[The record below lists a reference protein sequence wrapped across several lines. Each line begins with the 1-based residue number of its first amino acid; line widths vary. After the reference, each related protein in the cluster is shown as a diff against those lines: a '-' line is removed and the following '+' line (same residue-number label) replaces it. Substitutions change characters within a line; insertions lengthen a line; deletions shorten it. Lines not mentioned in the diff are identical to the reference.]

1 MFIKGSPNSHGFVNA
16 RDTEDL
22 WRDHFDYFYREYD
35 EFIFVSLCLSPLAI
49 RMVWLTQPNQPL
61 TIHPD
66 VSGRPH
72 LLLMHERLIEHF
84 KKHEGVEF
92 VTMEQIADDF
102 KKKNAPAK
110 GALLPAEVG
119 SKLKE

>member
-1 MFIKGSPNSHGFVNA
+1 MAGSLRLLLSRIRRVHFRKFLLRITACAGSSNA
-16 RDTEDL
+16 TL
-22 WRDHFDYFYREYD
+22 
-35 EFIFVSLCLSPLAI
+35 
-49 RMVWLTQPNQPL
+49 QPI

-92 VTMEQIADDF
+92 VTMEEMADEF
-102 KKKNAPAK
+102 KKKNPPPE
-110 GALLPAEVG
+110 GALMPAEAG
-119 SKLKE
+119 LKLKE

>member
-1 MFIKGSPNSHGFVNA
+1 MWA
-16 RDTEDL
+16 
-22 WRDHFDYFYREYD
+22 
-35 EFIFVSLCLSPLAI
+35 SLMLL
-49 RMVWLTQPNQPL
+49 QPI

-92 VTMEQIADDF
+92 VTMEEMADEF
-102 KKKNAPAK
+102 RKKNPPPE
-110 GALLPAEVG
+110 GALMPAEAG
-119 SKLKE
+119 LKLKE

>member
-1 MFIKGSPNSHGFVNA
+1 MEGPFRLFLPRIRRVHLCKHPRTA
-16 RDTEDL
+16 REA
-22 WRDHFDYFYREYD
+22 R
-35 EFIFVSLCLSPLAI
+35 
-49 RMVWLTQPNQPL
+49 LTLPQPI

-92 VTMEQIADDF
+92 VTMEEMADKF
-102 KKKNAPAK
+102 RKKNPPPE
-110 GALLPAEVG
+110 GALMPSEAGL
-119 SKLKE
+119 KLKESPIN